1 MEWSIRV
8 KRVLSKVKK
17 MKIMISR
24 GSIEGLQR
32 KASFLVLFALRV
44 GSNAS
49 SVSLSC
55 VGCIRNVIVLEVK

>member
-1 MEWSIRV
+1 
-8 KRVLSKVKK
+8 
-17 MKIMISR
+17 MISR
-24 GSIEGLQR
+24 GSMEGLQR

-55 VGCIRNVIVLEVK
+55 VGCIRDVIVLEVK